1 MGRMCAAFF
10 SLQWDL
16 ECKHRTLGVITSLHK
31 GGKKDKT
38 QPASYRPIQLLSC
51 LDRCYDR
58 IINTRLS
65 QYLEA
70 NNLLHEA
77 QNGFRPKRDC
87 LEHVLT
93 LRTILAHRRELGLDT
108 YVVAIDG
115 EKAYD
120 TAWREGILHK
130 LWGKGVNGRLFRV
143 IKNMMGTT
151 HAKVTNRGAESAPFP
166 VNQGV
171 DQGDTLSPTL
181 YNIFVDGLLEDVWT
195 HCDGIPLGTPSTPA
209 GKVPAFMFAD
219 DFIGLAVCEE
229 AAQALVDRVSQYYAT
244 WRQKANVDKS
254 AVMVCRGKVPGRGGR
269 QQATAAQPSRIRW
282 GGASGQC
289 IPEVTAIEYMGITVT
304 NTGEW
309 GPHLT
314 AARDKLKG
322 KVNSLGPALK
332 GRGASGEAK
341 RVGMMALARPV
352 FEWGG
357 AVWHPTHSQRAAVDA
372 PQMEMIKSAFHCPP
386 YTCHRALLQEL
397 GMRPMSA
404 WFDKRLLEMW
414 HRVQKMADGRLVKQI
429 MNAPALAL
437 RRRPGAGG
445 RLMETWQDRVQKV
458 LADWNIDPQT
468 ALNMKYESF
477 KKKLERQ
484 TFVVQQTLYEKEM
497 ASSTVLRTYA
507 SYYGS
512 RVQLKKPASYLC
524 GSKCDR
530 GRELVLQLRTQSL
543 PLASLTGKFGR
554 RSRDNAADAVHF
566 RCPVC
571 TSAPES
577 IPHFLLECPSYDA
590 LRRELVQQ
598 LQARAATSFGAWSAV
613 HDVEKKAFS
622 MLEDTTWGEG
632 STLVGSVVAPFVYK
646 IWQQRLAALRA
657 TADEGTTLRRE
668 ADGSDAMA

>member
-1 MGRMCAAFF
+1 M
-10 SLQWDL
+10 
-16 ECKHRTLGVITSLHK
+16 
-31 GGKKDKT
+31 
-38 QPASYRPIQLLSC
+38 
-51 LDRCYDR
+51 
-58 IINTRLS
+58 
-65 QYLEA
+65 
-70 NNLLHEA
+70 
-77 QNGFRPKRDC
+77 
-87 LEHVLT
+87 
-93 LRTILAHRRELGLDT
+93 
-108 YVVAIDG
+108 
-115 EKAYD
+115 
-120 TAWREGILHK
+120 
-130 LWGKGVNGRLFRV
+130 
-143 IKNMMGTT
+143 
-151 HAKVTNRGAESAPFP
+151 
-166 VNQGV
+166 
-171 DQGDTLSPTL
+171 
-181 YNIFVDGLLEDVWT
+181 
-195 HCDGIPLGTPSTPA
+195 
-209 GKVPAFMFAD
+209 
-219 DFIGLAVCEE
+219 
-229 AAQALVDRVSQYYAT
+229 
-244 WRQKANVDKS
+244 
-254 AVMVCRGKVPGRGGR
+254 PGRGGR

-309 GPHLT
+309 GPHLP

-554 RSRDNAADAVHF
+554 RSRDNAADAVQF